1 MTFHFV
7 YIFTNSNVEMYIF
20 ASQSLHLIDR
30 EYIYFTNWY
39 IYTLIRKCKNLLNSF
54 HFLFSS
60 NSIIISFLQQTCLQ
74 KCFIPARK
82 IIKKKTIINNPLLQS
97 DFIYQESHF
106 KNSKLNRSIRE

>member
-60 NSIIISFLQQTCLQ
+60 NSIIISFVQQTCLQ

-82 IIKKKTIINNPLLQS
+82 IIKKKTIIMLVKLELTIPFYNLIL
-97 DFIYQESHF
+97 FI
-106 KNSKLNRSIRE
+106 KNLTLKTRN